1 VTFGLMLRRAQS
13 HAPKSP
19 QHAQLEAC
27 LCLQCLQVLP
37 FAPRIFHTT
46 GTQALQRGHVQGG
59 STEQKHLVIEM
70 EMAKSDMRREEK
82 SEAMKEEFSTHNVC
96 GVDGDGCGVDC

>member
-1 VTFGLMLRRAQS
+1 M
-13 HAPKSP
+13 
-19 QHAQLEAC
+19 
-27 LCLQCLQVLP
+27 
-37 FAPRIFHTT
+37 
-46 GTQALQRGHVQGG
+46 QGG